1 MRNPTD
7 RLHGDPGLELG
18 LGVRR
23 LVIGGNPFQRR
34 CPAAKATLPLTAVTL
49 QPAEH
54 LAAILLATQ
63 LLAPAAWAGQ
73 ISGTARLQQPLAL
86 PPDAVLEVVLID
98 AALADAPAR
107 VLGRTRIQPAG
118 QPPFRF
124 SISYQDRDLTPRGRY
139 GVRAT
144 LRQGERLLFTTDT
157 FTPVL
162 RGGANAPLSL
172 QLVPVGSG
180 RPGQSPLGRLP
191 ASWRGELPNA
201 GGSSRWQ
208 VDLAAD
214 GSYQLRQ
221 TWLNRPAPNT
231 FDDIGRW
238 RLEPSGQRLVLR
250 GGREAPLF
258 LQPLEGGAVLRKL
271 DLEGQPIRSGHND
284 RLTRL
289 AVPEP
294 ISPRLFL
301 AGLFRL
307 LPQGPT
313 MQLCVTGQRLPV
325 ALEGDYRR
333 LRQAYRSALPAGE
346 PGQPL
351 LVSLEGLISQR
362 PAAQPGQGPRRTLVV
377 EAFGRS
383 HPGQGCPQPQMASS
397 PMASDLNPTPAHRAQ
412 PTLRGTAWKLQALQA
427 PEGPTL
433 INPPGRPPELLL
445 ASDSERLSGNSGC
458 NRLLGGFQLA
468 GDQLRFSKLV
478 STKIAC
484 SAEVMAFERHYL
496 EALDQ
501 VRQWN
506 IDKRSLLL
514 QDGVGRSLLL
524 FRL

>member
-1 MRNPTD
+1 M
-7 RLHGDPGLELG
+7 
-18 LGVRR
+18 
-23 LVIGGNPFQRR
+23 
-34 CPAAKATLPLTAVTL
+34 TL
-49 QPAEH
+49 QPAAH
-54 LAAILLATQ
+54 LAVLLVASQ
-63 LLAPAAWAGQ
+63 LLAPAVWAGQ
-73 ISGTARLQQPLAL
+73 LSGTARLQQPIAL

-98 AALADAPAR
+98 AAIADAPAR
-107 VLGRTRIQPAG
+107 VLGRTRISP
-118 QPPFRF
+118 
-124 SISYQDRDLTPRGRY
+124 
-139 GVRAT
+139 
-144 LRQGERLLFTTDT
+144 
-157 FTPVL
+157 
-162 RGGANAPLSL
+162 
-172 QLVPVGSG
+172 
-180 RPGQSPLGRLP
+180 PGQGPLGRLP

-201 GGSSRWQ
+201 GGSTLWQ

-250 GGREAPLF
+250 GGREAPVF
-258 LQPLEGGAVLRKL
+258 LQPLQGGAVLRKL

-284 RLTRL
+284 RLQRL

-313 MQLCVTGQRLPV
+313 IQLCMTGQRLPV
-325 ALEGDYRR
+325 ALEGDYKR
-333 LRQAYRSALPAGE
+333 LLQAYRSAVPASG

-351 LVSLEGLISQR
+351 LVSLKGLISQR

-377 EAFGRS
+377 EAFGRA
-383 HPGQGCPQPQMASS
+383 HPGQGCPQPQMAFTPMATS
-397 PMASDLNPTPAHRAQ
+397 PMASDQNPAPAHRAQ
-412 PTLRGTAWKLQALQA
+412 PTLRGIAWKLQALQA
-427 PEGPTL
+427 QDGPTL
-433 INPPGRPPELLL
+433 INPPCRPPELLL
-445 ASDSERLSGNSGC
+445 ATGSERLSGNSGC

-468 GDQLRFSKLV
+468 GDQLRFSQLV
-478 STKIAC
+478 STKMAC
-484 SAEVMAFERHYL
+484 ALEVMAFEQQYL
-496 EALDQ
+496 KALDQ

-524 FRL
+524 YRL

>member
-1 MRNPTD
+1 M
-7 RLHGDPGLELG
+7 
-18 LGVRR
+18 
-23 LVIGGNPFQRR
+23 
-34 CPAAKATLPLTAVTL
+34 
-49 QPAEH
+49 
-54 LAAILLATQ
+54 
-63 LLAPAAWAGQ
+63 
-73 ISGTARLQQPLAL
+73 
-86 PPDAVLEVVLID
+86 
-98 AALADAPAR
+98 
-107 VLGRTRIQPAG
+107 
-118 QPPFRF
+118 
-124 SISYQDRDLTPRGRY
+124 
-139 GVRAT
+139 RAT

-157 FTPVL
+157 FAPVP
-162 RGGANAPLSL
+162 RGGASTPLSL
-172 QLVPVGSG
+172 QLVPVGQG
-180 RPGQSPLGRLP
+180 PLGQGPLGRLP

-250 GGREAPLF
+250 GGREAPVF

-294 ISPRLFL
+294 IEPRLFL

-313 MQLCVTGQRLPV
+313 TQLCVTGQRLPV
-325 ALEGDYRR
+325 ALEGDYKR
-333 LRQAYRSALPAGE
+333 LLQAYRSAVPTGGS
-346 PGQPL
+346 GQPL
-351 LVSLEGLISQR
+351 LVNMEALISQR
-362 PAAQPGQGPRRTLVV
+362 PAAQPGQGPRRALVV
-377 EAFGRS
+377 EAFGRA
-383 HPGQGCPQPQMASS
+383 HPGQGCPQPQMASIPMAS
-397 PMASDLNPTPAHRAQ
+397 NPMASDQNPAPAHRAQ
-412 PTLRGTAWKLQALQA
+412 PTLRGTAWKLQALQS

-445 ASDSERLSGNSGC
+445 ATDSERLSGNSGC

-478 STKIAC
+478 STKMAC
-484 SAEVMAFERHYL
+484 SAEVMAFERQYL

>member
-1 MRNPTD
+1 
-7 RLHGDPGLELG
+7 
-18 LGVRR
+18 
-23 LVIGGNPFQRR
+23 
-34 CPAAKATLPLTAVTL
+34 LTAVTL
-49 QPAEH
+49 QPAAH
-54 LAAILLATQ
+54 LAAILAATQ

-157 FTPVL
+157 FAPVP

-180 RPGQSPLGRLP
+180 RPGRGAGQGPLGQGPLGRLP

-214 GSYQLRQ
+214 GSYKLRQ

-231 FDDIGRW
+231 YDDIGRW
-238 RLEPSGQRLVLR
+238 RLEPSGHRLVLR
-250 GGREAPLF
+250 GGREAPVF

-289 AVPEP
+289 AVPAP
-294 ISPRLFL
+294 IEPRLFL

-313 MQLCVTGQRLPV
+313 MQLCITGQRLPV
-325 ALEGDYRR
+325 AVEGDYKR
-333 LRQAYRSALPAGE
+333 LLQAYRSAVPTGGS
-346 PGQPL
+346 GQPL
-351 LVSLEGLISQR
+351 LVNMEALISQR
-362 PAAQPGQGPRRTLVV
+362 PAAQPGQGPRRALVV
-377 EAFGRS
+377 ETFGRA
-383 HPGQGCPQPQMASS
+383 HPGQGCPQPQMASI
-397 PMASDLNPTPAHRAQ
+397 PMASNPMASEEKTTRPIGPNRPCGAPPGSCRRCNHQRAQ
-412 PTLRGTAWKLQALQA
+412 P
-427 PEGPTL
+427 
-433 INPPGRPPELLL
+433 
-445 ASDSERLSGNSGC
+445 
-458 NRLLGGFQLA
+458 
-468 GDQLRFSKLV
+468 
-478 STKIAC
+478 
-484 SAEVMAFERHYL
+484 
-496 EALDQ
+496 
-501 VRQWN
+501 
-506 IDKRSLLL
+506 
-514 QDGVGRSLLL
+514 
-524 FRL
+524 

>member
-1 MRNPTD
+1 MP
-7 RLHGDPGLELG
+7 LL
-18 LGVRR
+18 
-23 LVIGGNPFQRR
+23 
-34 CPAAKATLPLTAVTL
+34 KAILPLTTVTL
-49 QPAEH
+49 PPAAH
-54 LAAILLATQ
+54 LAVLVVASQ

-73 ISGTARLQQPLAL
+73 ISGMARLQQPLPL

-98 AALADAPAR
+98 AAIADTPAR
-107 VLGRTRIQPAG
+107 VLGRTRISPPG

-124 SISYQDRDLTPRGRY
+124 SINYRDRDLTPRGRY

-162 RGGANAPLSL
+162 RGGASAPLTL

-180 RPGQSPLGRLP
+180 RPGSGVGNGSLGRLP

-231 FDDIGRW
+231 FDDIGLW

-258 LQPLEGGAVLRKL
+258 LQPLQGGAVLRKL
-271 DLEGQPIRSGHND
+271 DLEGKPIRSEHND

-289 AVPEP
+289 TVPEP

-313 MQLCVTGQRLPV
+313 MQLCITGQRLPV
-325 ALEGDYRR
+325 ALEGDYKR
-333 LRQAYRSALPAGE
+333 LLQAYRSAVPAGGS
-346 PGQPL
+346 GQPV

-362 PAAQPGQGPRRTLVV
+362 PAAQPGQSPRRSLVV
-377 EAFGRS
+377 EAFGRA
-383 HPGQGCPQPQMASS
+383 HPGQGCPQPQMAFIPMASSPMASS
-397 PMASDLNPTPAHRAQ
+397 PMASDQNPTPAHRAQ
-412 PTLRGTAWKLQALQA
+412 PTLRGTAWKLQALQS

-458 NRLLGGFQLA
+458 NRLLGGFQLT
-468 GDQLRFSKLV
+468 GDQLRFSQLV
-478 STKIAC
+478 STKMAC
-484 SAEVMAFERHYL
+484 AADVMAFEQQYL
-496 EALDQ
+496 KALDQ

-524 FRL
+524 YRL

>member
-1 MRNPTD
+1 M
-7 RLHGDPGLELG
+7 
-18 LGVRR
+18 
-23 LVIGGNPFQRR
+23 
-34 CPAAKATLPLTAVTL
+34 TL
-49 QPAEH
+49 QPAAH
-54 LAAILLATQ
+54 LAALLVATQ

-73 ISGTARLQQPLAL
+73 ISGTARLQQPMAL
-86 PPDAVLEVVLID
+86 PPDAILEVLLID

-107 VLGRTRIQPAG
+107 VLGRTRLQPAG
-118 QPPFRF
+118 KPPFRF
-124 SISYQDRDLTPRGRY
+124 TISYRDRDLTPRGRY

-162 RGGANAPLSL
+162 RGSVSAPLTL

-180 RPGQSPLGRLP
+180 RPGWGGDQGPLGRLP
-191 ASWRGELPNA
+191 ASWRGELPSA
-201 GGSSRWQ
+201 GGSNLWQ

-221 TWLNRPAPNT
+221 TWLNRPAPHT

-250 GGREAPLF
+250 GGREAPVF

-284 RLTRL
+284 RLQRL
-289 AVPEP
+289 TVPEP
-294 ISPRLFL
+294 IAPRLFL

-325 ALEGDYRR
+325 ALEGDYKR
-333 LRQAYRSALPAGE
+333 LLQAYRSVQAAGG

-362 PAAQPGQGPRRTLVV
+362 PAAQPGQGPRQTLVV
-377 EAFGRS
+377 EAFGRA
-383 HPGQGCPQPQMASS
+383 HPGRGCLQPEMAST
-397 PMASDLNPTPAHRAQ
+397 PMASDQKPAPAHRAQ

-445 ASDSERLSGNSGC
+445 ATDSERLSGNSGC

-468 GDQLRFSKLV
+468 GDQLRFSQLV
-478 STKIAC
+478 STKMAC
-484 SAEVMAFERHYL
+484 AAEVMAFEQQYL
-496 EALDQ
+496 KALEQ

-514 QDGVGRSLLL
+514 QDGTGRSLLL